1 MERVFVAVRLKSPDP
16 GAATALSTLRRVVP
30 ECAPVQLSR
39 YDLWEFDMKPGTS
52 NTVSG
57 MISHF
62 TDIVNPNK
70 HLSFIL
76 TQGQPPPGEIPGL
89 RWTGVLV
96 RDHSDSRSINWSMLL
111 PRRGFPVE
119 RVRWGVLWRFGF
131 GADSGDIGALAMKA
145 SLSESRDSGLLAN
158 PVSQETLP
166 WK

>member
-16 GAATALSTLRRVVP
+16 GAATALTTLRRVMP
-30 ECAPVQLSR
+30 DSAPVQLSR
-39 YDLWEFDMKPGTS
+39 YDLWEFDMNPGS
-52 NTVSG
+52 SDAVVG

-76 TQGQPPPGEIPGL
+76 TPGEPPPGENPGL
-89 RWTGVLV
+89 SWTGVLV
-96 RDHSDSRSINWSMLL
+96 RDHSDSRSMNWSMLL
-111 PRRGFPVE
+111 ARRGFPVE

-131 GADSGDIGALAMKA
+131 EAGTGEIGALAMKA
-145 SLSESRDSGLLAN
+145 SVSGSRDSGLLAN
-158 PVSQETLP
+158 PVSQEALP

>member
-1 MERVFVAVRLKSPDP
+1 MERVYVAVRLKSPDP
-16 GAATALSTLRRVVP
+16 GAATALSTLRLVMP

-39 YDLWEFDMKPGTS
+39 YDLWEFDMKPGAS
-52 NTVSG
+52 ASVPG

-70 HLSFIL
+70 HQSFIL
-76 TQGQPPPGEIPGL
+76 TQGQPPPGENPGL

-96 RDHSDSRSINWSMLL
+96 RDHSDSRSMNWSRLL
-111 PRRGFPVE
+111 PRRGFPVSS
-119 RVRWGVLWRFGF
+119 VRWGVLWRFGF
-131 GADSGDIGALAMKA
+131 GAGPGDIDALAMKA

-158 PVSQETLP
+158 PVSQEALP